1 MTLALSHKD
10 PAHGPVL
17 TPASAHP
24 VLDPATQQF
33 VDDRLDRSPAALR
46 DQPLD
51 AVRAA
56 FAEAQA
62 PQSDLPEVEIL
73 DFALHLASGERLPI
87 RILRPPGEAP
97 PLPIVL
103 YLHGGGWIMGGADTH
118 ERLMRSLALG
128 ARAAVAHVGYALAP
142 EVRHPAQIEQAHA
155 ALLALVDRAA
165 TLNLDAGRIV
175 VAGDGAGGAIAATLA
190 LRLKAADGPALAG
203 QALLC
208 PITAPVGQSPS
219 SLAFA
224 KGPGPTA
231 DDLRYFEDCL
241 GAAQDDETPAFVL
254 DMPLRRLAGLP
265 PTLVITAEADV
276 TRDDAEAYARKLMRA
291 GVEVTA
297 LRLIGAIHD
306 FMVLEPLR
314 DTPPAMAAVRQ
325 TIDFLRTALRTP
337 AAGEPGRP

>member
-1 MTLALSHKD
+1 LSRKD
-10 PAHGPVL
+10 PAGPVL

-33 VDDRLDRSPAALR
+33 VDDRLDHRTAALR
-46 DQPLD
+46 DLPLD

-62 PQSDLPEVEIL
+62 EQSDLPEVEVS
-73 DFALHLASGERLPI
+73 DFALHLAGGRRLPI
-87 RILRPPGEAP
+87 RILRPPGEDA

-103 YLHGGGWIMGGADTH
+103 YLHGGGWIMGGVDTH
-118 ERLMRSLALG
+118 ERLMRGLALG
-128 ARAAVAHVGYALAP
+128 ARAAVARVGYALAP
-142 EVRHPAQIEQAHA
+142 EARHPAQIEQAHA

-165 TLNLDAGRIV
+165 TLNLDVKRIA
-175 VAGDGAGGAIAATLA
+175 VAGDGAGGAIAAALA
-190 LRLKAADGPALAG
+190 LRLKAAGGPVLAG

-208 PITAPVGQSPS
+208 PITAPVGHSPS

-224 KGPGPTA
+224 EGPGPTA

-241 GAAQDDETPAFVL
+241 GAAEDDETPAFVL
-254 DMPLRRLAGLP
+254 DTPLRRLAGLP
-265 PTLVITAEADV
+265 STLVITAEADV

-297 LRLIGAIHD
+297 LRMIGAIHD
-306 FMVLEPLR
+306 FAVLAALR
-314 DTPPAMAAVRQ
+314 DTPPAKAAVRQ
-325 TIDFLRTALRTP
+325 TIDFLRTVLRTP
-337 AAGEPGRP
+337 AAGGPGRP

>member
-1 MTLALSHKD
+1 MSRNDLA
-10 PAHGPVL
+10 ATPVL

-33 VDDRLDRSPAALR
+33 VDDRLDRRPAALR

-51 AVRAA
+51 AVRSA
-56 FAEAQA
+56 FAQAQA
-62 PQSDLPEVEIL
+62 PQSDLPEIAAV
-73 DFALHLASGERLPI
+73 DFVLHLAGGERLPI
-87 RILRPPGEAP
+87 RILRPPGEES
-97 PLPIVL
+97 PLPVVL
-103 YLHGGGWIMGGADTH
+103 YLHGGGWIMGGAGTH

-142 EVRHPAQIEQAHA
+142 EARHPAQIEQAHA
-155 ALLALVDRAA
+155 ALIALVERAA
-165 TLNLDAGRIV
+165 SLNLDASRIAL
-175 VAGDGAGGAIAATLA
+175 AGDGAGGAIAAALT
-190 LRLKAADGPALAG
+190 LRLAIADGPALAG

-224 KGPGPTA
+224 EGPGPTA

-241 GAAQDDETPAFVL
+241 GATADGETQAFVL
-254 DMPLRRLAGLP
+254 DTPLRRLTGLP

-306 FMVLEPLR
+306 FMVLEALR
-314 DTPPAMAAVRQ
+314 DTPPATAAVRQ
-325 TIDFLRTALRTP
+325 TIDFLRTALRTS
-337 AAGEPGRP
+337 AAGGPGRP